1 MKIEG
6 KNPVKE
12 AINSGITI
20 NKLMV
25 QNDLKDSLSNE
36 IIAIA
41 KQKRIRIDFVK
52 KEALDKK
59 SETKRHQGFI
69 CETTE
74 YKYCD
79 IDEILNY
86 AKEKGENPFIV
97 VLDGLEDPHNFGAI
111 IRTCECAGVHGIII
125 GEHRCVSVNET
136 VLKTST
142 GAIMNM
148 KIAKVTNINNA
159 IEYLKQNDV
168 WVFGLETGGQEIY
181 KTNLSGSIAIVVG
194 SEGNGISRLTRQKC
208 DEIISLPLKGKINS
222 LNASVATGIAVYEAL
237 RQR

>member
-12 AINSGITI
+12 AIASGVTI
-20 NKLMV
+20 NKLLV
-25 QNDLKDSLSNE
+25 QKDLRDNLSNE
-36 IIAIA
+36 IIALA
-41 KQKRIRIDFVK
+41 KQNKVRIDFVK
-52 KEALDKK
+52 KEILDKK
-59 SETKRHQGFI
+59 SDTKRHQGFI
-69 CETTE
+69 CETIDYE
-74 YKYCD
+74 YCD
-79 IDEILNY
+79 VDDILKV
-86 AKEKGENPFIV
+86 AQDRGENPFIV

-125 GEHRCVSVNET
+125 GEHRCVAVNET

-148 KIAKVTNINNA
+148 KIARVTNINNA
-159 IEYLKQNDV
+159 IEYLKQNNI
-168 WVFGLETGGQEIY
+168 WVFGLEVGGQDIY
-181 KTNLSGSIAIVVG
+181 KTNLTGAIAIVVG
-194 SEGNGISRLTRQKC
+194 GEGKGVSRLTKQKC

-222 LNASVATGIAVYEAL
+222 LNASVATAIAVYEAI

>member
-1 MKIEG
+1 MRIEG

-12 AINSGITI
+12 AIASGVTI

-25 QNDLKDSLSNE
+25 QRDLKDNLSNE
-36 IIAIA
+36 IIALA
-41 KQKRIRIDFVK
+41 KDKKIRIDFVK
-52 KEALDKK
+52 KDILDKK

-69 CETTE
+69 CETTDYE
-74 YKYCD
+74 YCEVDD
-79 IDEILNY
+79 ILSL
-86 AKEKGENPFIV
+86 AKERGENPFIV
-97 VLDGLEDPHNFGAI
+97 ILDGLEDPHNFGAI

-125 GEHRCVSVNET
+125 GEHRCVAVTET

-148 KIAKVTNINNA
+148 KIAKVTNINNT
-159 IEYLKQNDV
+159 IEYLKQNNI
-168 WVFGLETGGQEIY
+168 WVFGLETGGQDIY
-181 KTNLSGSIAIVVG
+181 KTNLAGAIAIVVG
-194 SEGNGISRLTRQKC
+194 SEGKGISRLTKEKC
-208 DEIISLPLKGKINS
+208 DEIITLPLKGRINS

>member
-52 KEALDKK
+52 KEVLDKK

-74 YKYCD
+74 YKYCE